1 MTVTKSNISRQHGAD
16 PWLDPFLDAMR
27 AAGEIALDLGCGP
40 GEDAAELTARGFR
53 VVGFDVI
60 RKPIAR
66 AMVHVPAAHFFIA
79 DMQSPLPVRSAAI
92 DVAVA
97 SLSIHYFSWQTTRA
111 LLDEV
116 RRVLRPGGTFV
127 FRVNATDDV
136 NFGALQGEEIE
147 PHYYHVPP
155 DDRNNRPY
163 KRFFDE
169 PSLRALLTPGWR
181 ITHLAHRTISR
192 YDTPKQVWECCA
204 HLEPIVTHPHLSIA
218 GQIS

>member
-1 MTVTKSNISRQHGAD
+1 MTVVRVNISRQHGAD

-27 AAGEIALDLGCGP
+27 SAGETALELGCGP
-40 GEDAAELTARGFR
+40 GEDAAELIARGFR

-60 RKPIAR
+60 RTLIGR
-66 AMVHVPAAHFFIA
+66 AIKNAPGAHFFVA
-79 DMQSPLPVRSAAI
+79 DMRSPLPVRSM
-92 DVAVA
+92 VADIVVA
-97 SLSIHYFSWQTTRA
+97 SLSIHYFSWQVTRA

-116 RRVLRPGGTFV
+116 RRVLRPSGLFV

-147 PHYYHVPP
+147 PNYYHVPP
-155 DDRNNRPY
+155 DGRNNRPD

-169 PSLRALLTPGWR
+169 PSVRALLTPGWR

-192 YDTPKQVWECCA
+192 YDMPKQAWECCA
-204 HLEPIVTHPHLSIA
+204 YSEPLAP
-218 GQIS
+218 